1 MAYVGNPSDLTKQ
14 AAPTTP
20 GEDANLWQPLL
31 AAIVVMAVIVVVAMA
46 PVLNK
51 AKVFVPLDDERGVTS
66 FSIAPT
72 SIVPVDRTLEQS
84 ATLQA
89 GVSRMVFQAPLSL
102 AADNS
107 LANAE
112 KLLSAASTF
121 TPKSFAPT
129 DHSLAKAE
137 RLQSD
142 VSGMVYQAVAP
153 VDHRYDNIE
162 NLRGNLR

>member
-1 MAYVGNPSDLTKQ
+1 MEVG
-14 AAPTTP
+14 
-20 GEDANLWQPLL
+20 
-31 AAIVVMAVIVVVAMA
+31 IVA
-46 PVLNK
+46 
-51 AKVFVPLDDERGVTS
+51 DERGVTS